1 MKWELVQNLD
11 EGKFKR
17 IVGIKKDTFREIVN
31 HLKPKFEAKR
41 KKGGRKPKL
50 SLEDM
55 IMATFGYLRE
65 YRTFASLA
73 VSFGID
79 ETNMQR
85 NIIWCEDEMIKSDL
99 FTLPG
104 MKSLRKDQYSEVTI
118 DVTECI
124 IERPK
129 KGQKKY
135 YSGKKNDIH

>member
-1 MKWELVQNLD
+1 MKYEQVQDLD

-17 IVGIKKDTFREIVN
+17 IVGVKKETFREIVN
-31 HLKPKFEAKR
+31 VLRPKYEAKR

-65 YRTFASLA
+65 YRTFASLG

-79 ETNMQR
+79 ETNIQR
-85 NIIWCEDEMIKSDL
+85 NIVWCEDEMVKSNL
-99 FTLPG
+99 FSLPG
-104 MKSLRKDQYSEVTI
+104 MKKLREDQYSEVTI
-118 DVTECI
+118 DVTEVI

-129 KGQKKY
+129 KGQKQY